1 MSREEEGEP
10 PDRTPP
16 PAGVLRPTPLAV
28 LAAWV
33 AVGAVVGWLVHP
45 LGERLTGT
53 APILTWPQVLLFWV
67 AAPVLG
73 AVAWTTWRTVQVHRA
88 PIPAQQ
94 AVNRLAL
101 ARASSYLGAVVGG
114 GFLGYAASW
123 VGIDAELADQRMWRG
138 FVGAGGGLA
147 LVATAVWLERA
158 CRVRSE
164 DPES

>member
-1 MSREEEGEP
+1 MTRDQRGEP
-10 PDRTPP
+10 EEVPP
-16 PAGVLRPTPLAV
+16 PPPGVLRPTPLAS
-28 LAAWV
+28 LAAWA
-33 AVGAVVGWLVHP
+33 AVGVVIGWLLHP
-45 LGERLTGT
+45 LGERLSGT

-73 AVAWTTWRTVQVHRA
+73 AVAWSTWRTLQVHRK

-101 ARASSYLGAVVGG
+101 ARASSHLGAVVGG

-138 FVGAGGGLA
+138 LVGAAGCLA
-147 LVATAVWLERA
+147 LVVAAVLLERA
-158 CRVRSE
+158 CRVRTE
-164 DPES
+164 DLEP